1 MPADR
6 STERPADPVEL
17 LVGGLAHAG
26 WQRYEIDSSLLLAAD
41 AWNVSLSANELAV
54 PAALKP
60 GAEVKVRV
68 GGETVLVG
76 LVDDVDHQVARGE
89 HRLQLTGRDSAG
101 ILVDCS
107 APIFTQQQMTLQQ
120 IIDKVV
126 KPLLPDVRARVDA
139 ERQLLRDRVV
149 TEPGDT
155 AWDMLQRAAEAN
167 GLWPWFE
174 PDGSLVV
181 GGPRYDTEPVGTLTL
196 RRDGMGNNLLS
207 LAEKRSQA
215 DRYSEITVLG
225 QRGAFGNHSARH
237 DVKRTVFDKGVTR
250 YRPKIVCDFEATNE
264 EIAAARGSK
273 LISDGALRGHD
284 LRAVVSG
291 HRAPNGQ
298 LWAAGQRVR
307 VLSEPHG
314 LDGIYFVIS
323 RRISGDRMRG
333 PITDLTL
340 KADGAWALYAHPS
353 KRKHRR
359 GKNSVP
365 LQIIDGTTGVGR

>member
-1 MPADR
+1 MPADQ
-6 STERPADPVEL
+6 VEL

-41 AWNVSLSANELAV
+41 AWNVSLSAYELTV

-68 GGETVLVG
+68 GGETVLAG
-76 LVDDVDHQVARGE
+76 LIDDIDHQVGRGE

-101 ILVDCS
+101 VLVDCS

-120 IIDKVV
+120 IVDKVV
-126 KPLLPDVRARVDA
+126 KKLLPNVRFSVDS
-139 ERQLLRDRVV
+139 ERQLLRDRVM

-181 GGPRYDTEPVGTLTL
+181 GGPRYDSEPVGTLTL
-196 RRDGMGNNLLS
+196 RRDGAGNNVLS

-225 QRGAFGNHSARH
+225 QSGAIGSHSGRH
-237 DVKRTVFDKGVTR
+237 NVKHTVRDDGVSS

-264 EIAAARGSK
+264 QIAAARGSK
-273 LISDGALRGHD
+273 IISDGRLRSYD
-284 LRAVVSG
+284 LRATVAG
-291 HRAPNGQ
+291 HRAPNGK

-307 VLSEPHG
+307 MLSEPHG
-314 LDGIYFVIS
+314 LDGIYFIIS

-333 PITDLTL
+333 QVTDLTL
-340 KADGAWALYAHPS
+340 KEDGAWALYAHPS

-365 LQIIDGTTGVGR
+365 GRIIDATTGAAP

>member
-1 MPADR
+1 MPGKTPADQ
-6 STERPADPVEL
+6 VEL

-68 GGETVLVG
+68 GGETVLAG
-76 LVDDVDHQVARGE
+76 LIDDVDHQVARGE
-89 HRLQLTGRDSAG
+89 HRLQLTGRDNAG
-101 ILVDCS
+101 VLVDCS

-120 IIDKVV
+120 IVDKVV
-126 KPLLPDVRARVDA
+126 KKLLPSVRFSVDA
-139 ERQLLRDRVV
+139 ERQLQRDRVM

-181 GGPRYDTEPVGTLTL
+181 GGARYDSDPVGSLVL
-196 RRDGMGNNLLS
+196 RRDGVGNNVLA

-225 QRGAFGNHSARH
+225 QSGAIGTGSGRH
-237 DVKRTVFDKGVTR
+237 NVKRTVRDDGVAA

-273 LISDGALRGHD
+273 IISDGRLRAYD
-284 LRAVVSG
+284 LRATVAG
-291 HRAPNGQ
+291 HRAPNGK

-307 VLSEPHG
+307 LLSEPHG

-333 PITDLTL
+333 QVTDLTL
-340 KADGAWALYAHPS
+340 KEDGAWALYAHPS

-365 LQIIDGTTGVGR
+365 GRIIDVTTGAAP

>member
-1 MPADR
+1 MPA
-6 STERPADPVEL
+6 EAVEL
-17 LVGGLAHAG
+17 IVAGRAHAG
-26 WQRYEIDSSLLLAAD
+26 WQQYDIDSSLMLAAD
-41 AWNVSLSANELAV
+41 AWNVSLSAIELDV

-60 GAEVKVRV
+60 GAPVHVRV
-68 GGETVLVG
+68 GGETVLAG
-76 LVDDVDHQVARGE
+76 TIDDVDHLVARGQ
-89 HRLQLTGRDSAG
+89 HRLQMTGRDSAG
-101 ILVDCS
+101 VLVDCC

-120 IIDKVV
+120 VIDKVV
-126 KPLLPDVRARVDA
+126 KKLLPQLRYTVDA
-139 ERQLLRDRVV
+139 TRQLQRDRVV

-155 AWDMLQRAAEAN
+155 AWDMLRRAAEAN

-196 RRDGMGNNLLS
+196 RRDGRGSNVLG

-215 DRYSEITVLG
+215 ERYSEITVLG
-225 QRGAFGNHSARH
+225 QRGAIGDHSGRH
-237 DVKRTVFDKGVTR
+237 NVKRTVLDDGVGS

-273 LISDGALRGHD
+273 LISDGRLRGYE
-284 LRAVVSG
+284 LRASVAG

-307 VLSEPHG
+307 VASEPHG

-323 RRISGDRMRG
+323 RRIAGDRARG
-333 PITDLTL
+333 QVTDLVL
-340 KADGAWALYAHPS
+340 KEDGAWALYAHPS

-359 GKNSVP
+359 GKNSMPGHIV
-365 LQIIDGTTGVGR
+365 DASTGVAP

>member
-1 MPADR
+1 MQGRSPAD
-6 STERPADPVEL
+6 AVEL
-17 LVGGLAHAG
+17 IVAGRAHAG
-26 WQRYEIDSSLLLAAD
+26 WQHYDIDSSLLLAAD
-41 AWNVSLSANELAV
+41 AWNVSLSAIELDV

-60 GAEVKVRV
+60 GAAVQVRV
-68 GGETVLVG
+68 GGETVLAG
-76 LVDDVDHQVARGE
+76 LIDDVDHQVGRGE
-89 HRLQLTGRDSAG
+89 HRLQMTGRDSAG
-101 ILVDCS
+101 VLVDCC

-126 KPLLPDVRARVDA
+126 KRLLPNVRYSVDA
-139 ERQLLRDRVV
+139 ERQLQRDRVV

-155 AWDMLQRAAEAN
+155 AWDMLRRAAEAN

-181 GGPRYDTEPVGTLTL
+181 GGPRYDTEPVGTLKL
-196 RRDGMGNNLLS
+196 RRDGRGNNVLA

-215 DRYSEITVLG
+215 ERYSEITVLG
-225 QRGAFGNHSARH
+225 QRGAIGEHSGRH
-237 DVKRTVFDKGVTR
+237 NVKRTVVDGSVES

-273 LISDGALRGHD
+273 LISDGLLRSYE
-284 LRAVVSG
+284 LRATVAG

-307 VLSEPHG
+307 VVSEPHG
-314 LDGIYFVIS
+314 LDGIYFLIS
-323 RRISGDRMRG
+323 RRISGDRARG
-333 PITDLTL
+333 QITELVL
-340 KADGAWALYAHPS
+340 KPDGAWALYAHPS

-365 LQIIDGTTGVGR
+365 MQIMDVTTGAAP